1 MLLGIARFVFLALT
15 DVAMLPALVVMK
27 RNRRHFELF
36 VGVSQLLISFSFN
49 AAEAFDTQLFLRE
62 DDWHFL
68 SDVVSITYFLLLCV
82 HLMGYKDENRNIVLR
97 YVAFA
102 GSLLFKT
109 KDRWDST
116 FYEGMLVACYLL
128 GVFYRRVFTVNNDIS
143 PLNKQNAAHGLCSLA
158 AAAVAAI
165 AAFYFE
171 DEDTAVGVAKGMM
184 HMLAGSA
191 FYYAWLSVPCMDS
204 KKDDIIPTHSLYV

>member
-68 SDVVSITYFLLLCV
+68 ADWCP
-82 HLMGYKDENRNIVLR
+82 
-97 YVAFA
+97 
-102 GSLLFKT
+102 
-109 KDRWDST
+109 
-116 FYEGMLVACYLL
+116 
-128 GVFYRRVFTVNNDIS
+128 S
-143 PLNKQNAAHGLCSLA
+143 PIFCCSA
-158 AAAVAAI
+158 
-165 AAFYFE
+165 Y
-171 DEDTAVGVAKGMM
+171 T
-184 HMLAGSA
+184 
-191 FYYAWLSVPCMDS
+191 
-204 KKDDIIPTHSLYV
+204 